1 MSCGL
6 FLMSKSHSRIKKVA
20 LQVLSWKGCTYIVAL
35 NMWVLETLSKYR
47 KLKRSTAQKM
57 KFSMKGFFGKCPTNL
72 VPFTEENLG
81 KLHFVCSEESWLE
94 LAQCFLTTFD
104 NVF

>member
-6 FLMSKSHSRIKKVA
+6 FLMSKSHGRIKKVA
-20 LQVLSWKGCTYIVAL
+20 LQVLSWKGCTYVVAL

-81 KLHFVCSEESWLE
+81 KLHFVCSEEYWLE

>member
-1 MSCGL
+1 
-6 FLMSKSHSRIKKVA
+6 
-20 LQVLSWKGCTYIVAL
+20 
-35 NMWVLETLSKYR
+35 
-47 KLKRSTAQKM
+47 M